1 MLIVLGVNVFTSP
14 VKDVVASLRPGTTKE
29 IQIPLDNGGPKVHF
43 PMKIKVEYS
52 KDVAELSS
60 LKQEIES
67 LREKL
72 VFKADIARRIEVIT
86 FERER

>member
-1 MLIVLGVNVFTSP
+1 M
-14 VKDVVASLRPGTTKE
+14 
-29 IQIPLDNGGPKVHF
+29 
-43 PMKIKVEYS
+43 IKVEYS

-72 VFKADIARRIEVIT
+72 VFKADTARRIEVIT